1 MIAEELAHADFENY
15 WPLCDELLKAH
26 MTAMTK
32 IHRQFTKVEQP
43 TEKET
48 VRCYFCGNSIG
59 PHVKIRRFH
68 ELTVH
73 ESCYQRD
80 VAP

>member
-1 MIAEELAHADFENY
+1 MSRARRRS
-15 WPLCDELLKAH
+15 PKAPR
-26 MTAMTK
+26 TP
-32 IHRQFTKVEQP
+32 KVEQP